1 MPKGKIRITPICP
14 PSPSCHNSSNDS
26 EDIIPVWGKAPGEGK
41 SKPQGKEGSAMAIM
55 YLEVGRNSQSK
66 AHDLFIFLI
75 SALLIGAAFSVV
87 IIAGGITELR
97 KITGGWKGVS

>member
-1 MPKGKIRITPICP
+1 
-14 PSPSCHNSSNDS
+14 
-26 EDIIPVWGKAPGEGK
+26 
-41 SKPQGKEGSAMAIM
+41 MAIM

-87 IIAGGITELR
+87 IIAGGITVLQ
-97 KITGGWKGVS
+97 KITGGGKAVS